1 MCYSGQVK
9 VSPKPT
15 PVSEVQTT
23 LQEFLKSYNKNIPE
37 GFPHASESLL
47 RKFKEEHLSFF
58 KHGDLWSLDEH
69 RKKIMDW
76 LPLNKSEMA

>member
-1 MCYSGQVK
+1 MK
-9 VSPKPT
+9 VSPKKPHI
-15 PVSEVQTT
+15 SETQTT
-23 LQEFLKSYNKNIPE
+23 LAEFLKFYNKNIPE

-47 RKFKEEHLSFF
+47 KKFKEEHASFF
-58 KHGDLWSLDEH
+58 KHGEMWSLDEH

>member
-1 MCYSGQVK
+1 MT
-9 VSPKPT
+9 PKPT
-15 PVSEVQTT
+15 PVSEIQISIG
-23 LQEFLKSYNKNIPE
+23 EFVRSYNKNIPE

-47 RKFKEEHLSFF
+47 KKFKEEHAAFF
-58 KHGDLWSLDEH
+58 KHGESWSLDEH